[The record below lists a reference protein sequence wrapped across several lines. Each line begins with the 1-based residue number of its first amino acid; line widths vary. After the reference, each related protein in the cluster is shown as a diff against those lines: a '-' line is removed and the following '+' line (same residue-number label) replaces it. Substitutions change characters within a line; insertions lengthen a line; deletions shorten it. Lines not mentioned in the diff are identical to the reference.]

1 MVKGHQFNPHA
12 CGSSGGLNDEFHNT
26 CINFSAALNFVKVIG
41 HFGDLQCIIAQQ
53 STSLNIQSKD
63 KTNAI

>member
-26 CINFSAALNFVKVIG
+26 CINFSSALNFVKVG
-41 HFGDLQCIIAQQ
+41 FVVLA
-53 STSLNIQSKD
+53 
-63 KTNAI
+63 